1 VRKLKEQSLQEKLE
15 SEKQTELK
23 QLLKQYMDEN
33 SKLKQSLTDYKNEIS
48 TMNNEREM
56 LIQTIKKLDDRL
68 SEKEV
73 LNK

>member
-1 VRKLKEQSLQEKLE
+1 MRKLKEQSLQEKLE